1 MFSRFFCISLAASV
15 CIVILFMLCARSCQY
30 QDSAGK
36 QAYSVKT
43 SSELLNNLLSSFQ
56 SGLLFQISYPRYY
69 VASFLD
75 DKERL
80 VVLTTDDTSAIR
92 EDITQRCR
100 GIGFLVCPCENN
112 RNKLQLLIS
121 KLKSFESDFYKC
133 PMLKNMRYMGCSLT
147 GSGRQVSIILSD
159 DSDSNI
165 DKFRRFIM
173 DSPLFVFKRSAFDL
187 ERSK

>member
-1 MFSRFFCISLAASV
+1 MISRFFCVSLAASV
-15 CIVILFMLCARSCQY
+15 CIVILFMLCVRSCRC
-30 QDSAGK
+30 QDSSDK
-36 QAYSVKT
+36 QIYSVKT

-56 SGLLFQISYPRYY
+56 SGLLFRTRYPSYY

-80 VVLTTDDTSAIR
+80 VVLTTGETSAIR
-92 EDITQRCR
+92 KDITRRCR

-112 RNKLQLLIS
+112 GNKLQLLID
-121 KLKSFESDFYKC
+121 KLQSFESDFYKC

-147 GSGRQVSIILSD
+147 GGGQQISIILSD

-165 DKFRRFIM
+165 NRFRRFIM

-187 ERSK
+187 ERGK